1 MAYHDIVVVGASAGG
16 VEALSQFVET
26 LPADLQAVVLVVLH
40 VSPHGTS
47 YLPSILSR
55 AGSLP
60 ATHPTDGQPIE
71 KGKIFIAPPDHH
83 MLVKDGHISL
93 ARGPRENGH
102 RPAVD
107 PLFRS
112 AARSY
117 GERVI
122 GIILSGTL
130 DDGTAGL
137 MAVKLRGGI
146 AVVQDPETATYPGM
160 PRSAVENV
168 RVDHVVPLSQIAPL
182 VAHYAINNPGTV
194 LPLSPSD
201 PAEPATDAA
210 RLDESVLV
218 DEKSGHPSV
227 FACPE
232 CGGALW
238 EINEGGLVRFR
249 CRTGHAFS
257 AQTLLAE
264 QVESLEEALWVA
276 LRALE
281 EQAELAERLAE
292 RAKQHG
298 HRHGRA
304 HFMKQAQEAKER
316 ASLIRRVLLHGKVDP
331 ESSGESAKDRPTEET

>member
-16 VEALSQFVET
+16 VEALSQFVQE
-26 LPADLQAVVLVVLH
+26 LPSDLQAAVLVVLH

-55 AGSLP
+55 AGALP
-60 ATHPTDGQPIE
+60 ATHPTDGQPVE
-71 KGKIFIAPPDHH
+71 KGNIYIAPPDHH
-83 MLVKDGHISL
+83 MLVRDGHIAL

-112 AARSY
+112 AARAY
-117 GERVI
+117 GPRVI

-146 AVVQDPETATYPGM
+146 AVVQDPESAAYPGM
-160 PRSAVENV
+160 PRSALENV
-168 RVDHVVPLSQIAPL
+168 QVDHVVPLNHIASL
-182 VAHYAINNPGTV
+182 VARYAVPNPGNIASTSLPAPPEPTISGDAELEANV
-194 LPLSPSD
+194 LD
-201 PAEPATDAA
+201 DDK
-210 RLDESVLV
+210 R
-218 DEKSGHPSV
+218 GQPSV

-281 EQAELAERLAE
+281 EQSELASRLAE
-292 RAKQHG
+292 RALQHG

-304 HFMKQAQEAKER
+304 HFLRQAQEAKER
-316 ASLIRRVLLHGKVDP
+316 AAVIRRVLLHGKDSTVDLP
-331 ESSGESAKDRPTEET
+331 GMAGKD